1 MTLLLWALALL
12 AIAVGVAGTVLPV
25 LPGAPLV
32 WLGLLLA
39 AWIDGFER
47 VGGWTLLLLGLL
59 AMSTFAVDFAASAAG
74 ARRVGASRQAVLG
87 AALGVLLGLPFGLPG
102 LLLGPFVGAAAGELW
117 RVRDWRRAGKVGL
130 GATLG
135 FALGVAAKLAVV
147 AAMLGLFALAYL
159 F

>member
-1 MTLLLWALALL
+1 MTPLLWALALV

-59 AMSTFAVDFAASAAG
+59 AMSTFAIDFAASAAG
-74 ARRVGASRQAVLG
+74 ARRVGASREAIFG

-117 RVRDWRRAGKVGL
+117 HERDWRRAGKVGL
-130 GATLG
+130 GASLG

-147 AAMLGLFALAYL
+147 AAMLGLFAFAYL
-159 F
+159 L